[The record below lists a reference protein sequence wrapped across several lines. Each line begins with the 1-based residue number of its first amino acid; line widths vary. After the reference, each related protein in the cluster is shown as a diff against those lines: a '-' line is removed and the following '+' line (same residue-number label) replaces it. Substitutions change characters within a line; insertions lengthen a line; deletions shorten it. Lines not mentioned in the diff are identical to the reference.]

1 MKKTASALGSI
12 IVTELSAIF
21 ISFIFGVVIMYGVK
35 NTYICSGLTM
45 LLYISMMYSAGWRE
59 GKKDSKKLSDNFPN
73 VKRAYIVSLI
83 AGGITAILLLARV
96 FAYELNPTRWAPYG
110 TGFELI
116 RVKSGVLMTFDI
128 IYKVWNF
135 YFIGFMNDELIITY
149 LLPVFFP
156 VLIYP
161 IGYMVG
167 LKRFSITEKYMP
179 WILYKPKN
187 KK

>member
-12 IVTELSAIF
+12 IVTELSVILL
-21 ISFIFGVVIMYGVK
+21 SFIFGVLIMYGVK
-35 NTYICSGLTM
+35 NAYISSALT
-45 LLYISMMYSAGWRE
+45 LLIYISMMYSAGWRE
-59 GKKDSKKLSDNFPN
+59 GKKDSKRLSENFPN
-73 VKRAYIVSLI
+73 VKRAYIAALI
-83 AGGITAILLLARV
+83 AGGITAVLLFARV
-96 FAYELNPTRWAPYG
+96 LAYELNPTKWEAYG

-128 IYKVWNF
+128 IYKAWNF
-135 YFIGFMNDELIITY
+135 YFVGFMNDEKFITY
-149 LLPVFFP
+149 LLPVIFP

-179 WILYKPKN
+179 QILYRPKD